1 MDRIKVVIVDS
12 GLREELIF
20 KGNPDCV
27 AVSDIENNFVIDST
41 PASYGHGTAIYSI
54 IRREADNAEIYN
66 IKVKNIENGITDDD
80 LIYVLDYIYDNIPAD
95 IINLS
100 LGTCSRDNKRKLF
113 ESCKKLTDKGVTI
126 VSAFDNTGMITYPAA
141 FPNVIGVISD
151 ERCRTVG
158 DYIYYGSDVVNI
170 GAKGSMQRVEWIN
183 PPKIYLSGN
192 SLACAHVTAQ
202 VIKFYLSGIKNFS
215 DILSEFRIISK
226 VKCIGYE
233 EKIPENNKIP
243 FNINKAAVYP
253 FNKEMHSLI
262 RFSEL
267 LDFEIIDVYD
277 SKYSATVGMSTNKL
291 MKSEEC
297 VNHTVRNISEIDWN
311 SFDTLIIGHIQK
323 LSGLASLAVSKDELI
338 SEAIKN
344 NKKIY
349 MFDDCGFSGK
359 APDVFYPRV
368 LSQDVI
374 HLPGGMLYSVN
385 KPVVGVFGTS
395 SSQGKFT
402 LQLELRKRF
411 ITSGYKIGQIGTEP
425 QSLLFGMDCCF
436 PVGYNSTVQISGH
449 DVISYINYNMS
460 KMCDLEKEIIIGG
473 GQAGVLNYGESNL
486 QQYNV
491 NFYDFF
497 CGLNP
502 DIVVFCVNPY
512 DPVDFIKRNITF
524 LESVNSCK
532 VLAAVVYPFTAYN
545 GYLGLTSAKRK
556 PTDEEFKTIKENLN
570 MVLEIPIYRLDDKE
584 DLNLLFEDIIKYFAE

>member
-1 MDRIKVVIVDS
+1 MNRIKVVIVDS
-12 GLREELIF
+12 GLREDLII
-20 KGNPDCV
+20 KENSDCIT
-27 AVSDIENNFVIDST
+27 VSDIEKNSVIDNA

-54 IRREADNAEIYN
+54 IRREANDAEIYN
-66 IKVKNIENGITDDD
+66 IKVKNIENGITNDD

-95 IINLS
+95 VINLS
-100 LGTCSRDNKRKLF
+100 LGTCSRDNKQKLF
-113 ESCKKLTDKGVTI
+113 ESCEKLTDKGTI
-126 VSAFDNTGMITYPAA
+126 IISAFDNNGMITYPAA
-141 FPNVIGVISD
+141 FSNVIGVISD
-151 ERCRTVG
+151 ERCRTVS
-158 DYIYYGSDVVNI
+158 DYIYYSANVVNI

-183 PPKIYLSGN
+183 PSKIYLSGN

-202 VIKFYLSGIKNFS
+202 VITFYLSGIKCFS
-215 DILSEFRIISK
+215 DIISEFRKISK
-226 VKCIGYE
+226 ARCIDS

-243 FNINKAAVYP
+243 FTINKAALFP

-291 MKSEEC
+291 MGSEGC
-297 VNHTVRNISEIDWN
+297 VNHIVKNISDIDWN
-311 SFDTLIIGHIQK
+311 SFDTLIIGHTQK
-323 LSGLASLAVSKDELI
+323 LSELASLAVSKDELI
-338 SEAIKN
+338 NEALKN

-349 MFDDCGFSGK
+349 MFDDCGFSRK
-359 APDVFYPRV
+359 EPTVFCPHVSY
-368 LSQDVI
+368 QDII
-374 HLPGGMLYSVN
+374 HLPGGMLYSIN
-385 KPVVGVFGTS
+385 KPVVSVFGTS

-411 ITSGYKIGQIGTEP
+411 IASGYKIGQIGTEP
-425 QSLLFGMDCCF
+425 QSLLLGMDCCF
-436 PVGYNSTVQISGH
+436 PIGYNSTVQISGH
-449 DVISYINYNMS
+449 DVISYINYNIS
-460 KMCDLEKEIIIGG
+460 KMCDVEKEIIIGG
-473 GQAGVLNYGESNL
+473 GQAGVLNYGETNL

-524 LESVNSCK
+524 LESINSSK
-532 VLAAVVYPFTAYN
+532 VLAIVIYPFTAYD

-556 PTDEEFKTIKENLN
+556 PTDEEFKTIKEGLN
-570 MVLEIPIYRLDDKE
+570 RVLKIPIYRLDDKE
-584 DLNLLFEDIIKYFAE
+584 DLNLLFENIIKYFAE